1 MSKFLTILNIR
12 LKSNRDSVWVLNA
25 PLVYDSDLIG
35 HVEVPKG
42 FNTDL
47 ASVPR
52 VPIIFSLWGG
62 RAHYEG
68 VLHDA
73 LFRSDFM
80 PGITFGTANKVFL
93 EAMQVRGKPW
103 WIRWPMYWG
112 VCIGSMACWHKRN
125 LADEL

>member
-80 PGITFGTANKVFL
+80 PGISFCTANKVFL
-93 EAMQVRGKPW
+93 EAMQIRGKPW
-103 WIRWPMYWG
+103 LIRWPMYAG
-112 VCIGSMACWHKRN
+112 VCIGSIGCWHRRK
-125 LADEL
+125 LMDEL

>member
-12 LKSNRDSVWVLNA
+12 LKSNRDSVWVLND